1 MNKFSTKY
9 LQFVDMSEAFDNAG
23 VMMLLHHKIMRDAEV
38 AAAYQLMVANPDLT
52 KSLVIRKGNTNGG

>member
-1 MNKFSTKY
+1 MDT
-9 LQFVDMSEAFDNAG
+9 SEPFDNAG

-38 AAAYQLMVANPDLT
+38 AAAYQLMVANPDLK